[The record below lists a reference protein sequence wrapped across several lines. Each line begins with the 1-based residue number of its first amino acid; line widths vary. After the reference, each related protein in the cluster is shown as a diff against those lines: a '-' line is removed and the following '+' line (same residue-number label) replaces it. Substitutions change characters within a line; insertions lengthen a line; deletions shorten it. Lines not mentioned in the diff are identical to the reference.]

1 VRIEIRQAR
10 RRERRLEDRPDRTG
24 ATPVLAV
31 QARCRESQVPAHRE
45 LLKIPP
51 VPNGVGR
58 AAQYRTE
65 ERLRSRN
72 YGKISKGAREYQ
84 VLEGME
90 QAKAVRQWLPL
101 LTAAIEVPAADL
113 FLKLRRGQIEALG
126 KLLPPGIE
134 IIDFLEDQSRY
145 SRGDFDDLVDSVI
158 PQDFWTMPGIDWLSN
173 AVTAH
178 GNCYC
183 DISISV
189 EVLMNLFPG
198 ERTPVDG
205 TEFVGDFLLV
215 KEPAAGNVRQ
225 PPRRTVGRPPSF
237 AWEAFH
243 VEVADLINR
252 GQMPQKKEAAIQQ
265 MLSWF
270 ASTQGGQRP
279 SRSAVSEKLTPYYR
293 RFFSDKD

>member
-1 VRIEIRQAR
+1 MADKDLWFEPVSLLSRCSLNEGLLWVWA
-10 RRERRLEDRPDRTG
+10 DRV
-24 ATPVLAV
+24 PVHNV
-31 QARCRESQVPAHRE
+31 YRESNVFESLQDWECE

-72 YGKISKGAREYQ
+72 YGKMSKGAREYQ

-90 QAKAVRQWLPL
+90 QAEAVRQWLPL

-126 KLLPPGIE
+126 KLLPRGIE

-158 PQDFWTMPGIDWLSN
+158 AQDFWTMPGIDWLSN

-237 AWEAFH
+237 C
-243 VEVADLINR
+243 
-252 GQMPQKKEAAIQQ
+252 M
-265 MLSWF
+265 
-270 ASTQGGQRP
+270 GGF
-279 SRSAVSEKLTPYYR
+279 SR
-293 RFFSDKD
+293 

>member
-1 VRIEIRQAR
+1 MAAASHCRDRSASR
-10 RRERRLEDRPDRTG
+10 R
-24 ATPVLAV
+24 
-31 QARCRESQVPAHRE
+31 S
-45 LLKIPP
+45 
-51 VPNGVGR
+51 
-58 AAQYRTE
+58 
-65 ERLRSRN
+65 
-72 YGKISKGAREYQ
+72 ISKASPGANR
-84 VLEGME
+84 GTG
-90 QAKAVRQWLPL
+90 KA
-101 LTAAIEVPAADL
+101 T
-113 FLKLRRGQIEALG
+113 
-126 KLLPPGIE
+126 PPGIE

-158 PQDFWTMPGIDWLSN
+158 AQDFWTMPGIDWLSN

-237 AWEAFH
+237 CMGGFH